1 MAKEVFSDDL
11 STGLRGRAEQKARIS
26 ETGTAGTLSLE
37 EAQQVHHKL
46 QVYQIELEIQNED
59 LRQAQEELEASRA
72 RYFEL
77 YDLAPVGYLTLS
89 EQEFILEANLT
100 AAKLFGVD
108 RGALVKQP
116 LSLFIL
122 PDDQDIHYRSS
133 KQLFAT
139 GTPHAWELRMLRKD
153 GVPFWARVEAVPAQ
167 GADGASVCRAV
178 VSDITERKRAERAEE
193 DKKLDA
199 QDRQLQK
206 TESLARMAGAIAHH
220 FNNYL
225 MAVTGNLELAMGDLD
240 RSTQPFEHLT
250 SALQGARQ
258 AAELSSLMLTYLG
271 QTPGKRELLDL
282 SEICLR
288 CLPLLR
294 AAMPKEVTLETTCL
308 PPVPVVSAN
317 ANEIQRVLTNLVFN
331 AWEASSPGRTAIH
344 VTVKT
349 VSAADIPQWHR
360 FPIDWRPDYNA
371 DNVNNVFACMQVADE
386 GCGIADKDIEQL
398 FDPFFSSKFV
408 GRGLGLPVV
417 LGIVRAHGG
426 AVTVQSEPGRGSTFR
441 VFLPLAKYDVPRQ
454 PDLAAKFP
462 AIDWGGT
469 LLLVEDE
476 QMVRK
481 IVASMLT
488 RLGFTVIEARDGV
501 EAEEIFRRRR
511 DEIRCVLCDLSMPRM
526 NGWQTLAALRKLAPG
541 IPVVLASG
549 YDEAQVMA
557 GDHAEW
563 PQAFLGKPYRLKGLR
578 DAIGRALLHRK
589 E

>member
-1 MAKEVFSDDL
+1 MAKGVSSGDL
-11 STGLRGRAEQKARIS
+11 RAGLRGRAEKQARLS
-26 ETGTAGTLSLE
+26 ETDTARTLSSE
-37 EAQQVHHKL
+37 EARRVRHELQVH
-46 QVYQIELEIQNED
+46 QIELEMQNEE
-59 LRQAQEELEASRA
+59 LRRAQEELEASRE
-72 RYFEL
+72 RYFDL

-89 EQEFILEANLT
+89 EQGLILEANLT
-100 AAKLFGVD
+100 AAKLLGIA

-122 PDDQDIHYRSS
+122 PEDQDIHYRAR

-139 GTPHAWELRMLRKD
+139 GAPHAWELRLVRKD
-153 GVPFWARVEAVPAQ
+153 GDPFWARVEAAPAQ
-167 GADGASVCRAV
+167 GADGAEVCRVV
-178 VSDITERKRAERAEE
+178 VSDIAERKRAERAEE

-250 SALQGARQ
+250 SALLGARQ
-258 AAELSSLMLTYLG
+258 AAELSNLMLTYLG
-271 QTPGKRELLDL
+271 QTPSKRELLDL

-288 CLPLLR
+288 CLPLVR
-294 AAMPKEVTLETTCL
+294 AAMPKEVALETTCL
-308 PPVPVVSAN
+308 DPAPVVSAN

-331 AWEASSPGRTAIH
+331 AWEASAGRTAIQ

-349 VSAADIPQWHR
+349 VSPADIPQGHR
-360 FPIDWRPDYNA
+360 FPIDWRPDH
-371 DNVNNVFACMQVADE
+371 NVYACLQVADE

-408 GRGLGLPVV
+408 CRGLGLPVV

-426 AVTVQSEPGRGSTFR
+426 AVTVESEPGRGSTFR
-441 VFLPLAKYDVPRQ
+441 AFLPLATYDVPRQ
-454 PDLAAKFP
+454 PDQAAKFP

-469 LLLVEDE
+469 VLLVEDE
-476 QMVRK
+476 QTVRK
-481 IVASMLT
+481 IVATMLT
-488 RLGFTVIEARDGV
+488 RLGFTVIETRDGMEAV
-501 EAEEIFRRRR
+501 EVFRRRQ
-511 DEIRCVLCDLSMPRM
+511 DEIRCVLCDLTMPRM

-541 IPVVLASG
+541 IPVILASG

-578 DAIGRALLHRK
+578 DAVGRALLHRK